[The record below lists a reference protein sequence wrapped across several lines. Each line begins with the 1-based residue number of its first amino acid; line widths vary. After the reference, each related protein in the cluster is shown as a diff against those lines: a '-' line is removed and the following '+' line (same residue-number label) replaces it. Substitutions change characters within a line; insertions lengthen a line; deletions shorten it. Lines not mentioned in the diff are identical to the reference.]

1 MKLFLKRLYQIL
13 VSNIEALNSNKLSE
27 NDKFNFRE
35 IIDFLIE
42 DKDYKYKIEILKDK
56 LNYKKETENIK
67 DYTSFLYE
75 SGNVSISKL
84 ENFMRCPFSY
94 FINYGLR
101 AKEREVYDFS
111 PADYGTYCHKIFD
124 GFFKR
129 VFENN
134 IDWNI
139 IDREFIQSEVEKLTK
154 KCLKSLILFLKAL
167 RNINIFQLLH
177 IKILLKS

>member
-1 MKLFLKRLYQIL
+1 MYKRQ
-13 VSNIEALNSNKLSE
+13 
-27 NDKFNFRE
+27 
-35 IIDFLIE
+35 
-42 DKDYKYKIEILKDK
+42 
-56 LNYKKETENIK
+56 
-67 DYTSFLYE
+67 FLYE

-84 ENFMRCPFSY
+84 ENFIRCPFSY

-124 GFFKR
+124 DFFKG

-139 IDREFIQSEVEKLTK
+139 IDREFIQREVEKLTK
-154 KCLKSLILFLKAL
+154 KMAEKSNFILESSPKYKYFSTITQKNIVESIEIMAEQVRRGNFVPTGFETEFGDESIKPITYTLKLSLI
-167 RNINIFQLLH
+167 H
-177 IKILLKS
+177 I